1 MSQSE
6 PIIEMVD
13 DGTMYRVAIEEDGFY
28 AECYVSSMHLVD
40 EKVKYLRQTILK
52 ESLKSFDISCDD
64 AQS

>member
-1 MSQSE
+1 MSKPE

-13 DGTMYRVAIEEDGFY
+13 DGTMYRVVIEEDGYY

-52 ESLKSFDISCDD
+52 KSLESFDISCDD